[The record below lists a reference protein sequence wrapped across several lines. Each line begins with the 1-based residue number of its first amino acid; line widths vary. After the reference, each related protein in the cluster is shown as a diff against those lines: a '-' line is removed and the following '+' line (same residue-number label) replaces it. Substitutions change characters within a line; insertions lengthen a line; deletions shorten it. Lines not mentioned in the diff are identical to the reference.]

1 MVVLTLV
8 PHSRIYLQL
17 LRVGGAF
24 TKLFQS
30 GVMRNFVVTESTT
43 KNVSTSYF
51 QNLGTT
57 MEAYGPSD
65 RHLRPGTRSFR
76 MTPLCQPISEE
87 SCMATKEITHEELNP
102 FEIAKQQFNRAA
114 DYLELDASIR
124 NVLSSAKRQLIV
136 SIPVKMDGGDVQVL
150 EGYRVKHNIARG
162 PAKGGIRYHPNV
174 TLDEVK
180 ALASWM
186 TWKCATVG
194 IPYGGGKGGVICD
207 PKSLSMNELERLTRR
222 YAFEIAPII
231 GPDRDIPAPDVYTD
245 EQTMAWIMD
254 TISMVRGHTELGV
267 VTGKPISLGG
277 SQGRSE
283 ATARGCLY
291 ALREACK
298 VKGLELRG
306 ARVSVHGFGNAG
318 ANIARLAAEDGAR
331 VVAICDSRVGLY
343 SESGIDIK
351 TALRHKKQTKS
362 LVGLSGV
369 KEMSP
374 EEVLTVDC
382 DILLPAALENAIT
395 LANVG
400 KVKAKIIAELAN
412 GPTTPGA
419 DRVLDGEGVLL
430 VPDILANAGGV
441 TVSYYEWVQDQYSFF
456 WSERQINE
464 TLEQTI
470 RTAFKAVHETMQRYD
485 TDMRT
490 GAYILAVD
498 RVAEA
503 TRVRGIFP

>member
-1 MVVLTLV
+1 
-8 PHSRIYLQL
+8 
-17 LRVGGAF
+17 
-24 TKLFQS
+24 
-30 GVMRNFVVTESTT
+30 
-43 KNVSTSYF
+43 
-51 QNLGTT
+51 
-57 MEAYGPSD
+57 
-65 RHLRPGTRSFR
+65 
-76 MTPLCQPISEE
+76 
-87 SCMATKEITHEELNP
+87 MATKQAFQEELNP

-114 DYLELDASIR
+114 DYLELDESIR
-124 NVLSSAKRQLIV
+124 HVLSSAKRQLIV
-136 SIPVKMDGGDVQVL
+136 SIPVKMDGGDVQVF
-150 EGYRVKHNIARG
+150 EGYRVQHNIARG

-180 ALASWM
+180 ALAAWM

-194 IPYGGGKGGVICD
+194 IPYGGGKGGVVCD
-207 PKSLSMNELERLTRR
+207 PKSLSKNELERLTRR

-254 TISMVRGHTELGV
+254 TISMVRGHTSLGV

-291 ALREACK
+291 ALRQACN
-298 VKGLELRG
+298 VQGLSLKG
-306 ARVSVHGFGNAG
+306 ARVAVHGFGNAG
-318 ANIARLAAEDGAR
+318 ANIAWMVAADGAR
-331 VVAICDSRVGLY
+331 VVAICDSKVGLY
-343 SESGIDIK
+343 SASGIDIQA
-351 TALRHKKQTKS
+351 ALRYKDQTKS
-362 LVGLSGV
+362 LAGFPGV
-369 KEMSP
+369 REIACDD
-374 EEVLTVDC
+374 VLTVDC
-382 DILLPAALENAIT
+382 EILLPAALENAIT
-395 LANVG
+395 LSNVG

-412 GPTTPGA
+412 GPTTPGS
-419 DRVLDGEGVLL
+419 DRVLAEEGVFL

-441 TVSYYEWVQDQYSFF
+441 TVSYYEWVQDQNSFF
-456 WSERQINE
+456 WSEKQINE

-470 RTAFKAVHETMQRYD
+470 QTAFKSVHETAQRYN

-503 TRVRGIFP
+503 TQVRGIFP

>member
-1 MVVLTLV
+1 M
-8 PHSRIYLQL
+8 
-17 LRVGGAF
+17 A
-24 TKLFQS
+24 
-30 GVMRNFVVTESTT
+30 
-43 KNVSTSYF
+43 
-51 QNLGTT
+51 T
-57 MEAYGPSD
+57 MEA
-65 RHLRPGTRSFR
+65 L
-76 MTPLCQPISEE
+76 
-87 SCMATKEITHEELNP
+87 KEELNP

-114 DYLELDASIR
+114 DYLDLDTSLR
-124 NVLSSAKRQLIV
+124 HVLSSAKRQLIV
-136 SIPVKMDGGDVQVL
+136 SIPVKMDGGDVQVF
-150 EGYRVKHNIARG
+150 EGYRVQHNIARG

-207 PKSLSMNELERLTRR
+207 PKSLSKNELERLTRR

-291 ALREACK
+291 ALREACR
-298 VKGLELRG
+298 VNRMELKD
-306 ARVSVHGFGNAG
+306 ARVSIHGFGNAG
-318 ANIARLAAEDGAR
+318 ANIAHMVAYDGAK
-331 VVAICDSRVGLY
+331 VVALCDSKVGVY
-343 SESGIDIK
+343 AERGIDVRE
-351 TALRHKKQTKS
+351 ALRHKAETSS
-362 LVGLSGV
+362 LAGLAGV
-369 KEMSP
+369 TEIACND
-374 EEVLTVDC
+374 VLTVDC

-395 LANVG
+395 LENVG
-400 KVKAKIIAELAN
+400 NVKAKIIAELAN
-412 GPTTPGA
+412 GPTTPSS
-419 DRVLDGEGVLL
+419 DRILAEKGVFL

-456 WSERQINE
+456 WSEHQINE
-464 TLEQTI
+464 TLEQTM
-470 RTAFKAVHETMQRYD
+470 RTAFNSVHETAERYD

>member
-1 MVVLTLV
+1 
-8 PHSRIYLQL
+8 
-17 LRVGGAF
+17 
-24 TKLFQS
+24 
-30 GVMRNFVVTESTT
+30 
-43 KNVSTSYF
+43 
-51 QNLGTT
+51 
-57 MEAYGPSD
+57 
-65 RHLRPGTRSFR
+65 
-76 MTPLCQPISEE
+76 
-87 SCMATKEITHEELNP
+87 MATREALQEELNP
-102 FEIAKQQFNRAA
+102 FKIAKQQFNRAA
-114 DYLELDASIR
+114 DYLDLDESTR
-124 NVLSSAKRQLIV
+124 HVLSAAKRQLIV
-136 SIPVKMDGGDVQVL
+136 SIPVKMDGGDVQVF
-150 EGYRVKHNIARG
+150 EGYRVQHNIARG

-207 PKSLSMNELERLTRR
+207 PKSLSKNELERLTRR

-277 SQGRSE
+277 SQGRAE

-291 ALREACK
+291 ALREACR
-298 VKGLELRG
+298 VKGINLKG
-306 ARVSVHGFGNAG
+306 ARVAVQGFGNAG
-318 ANIARLAAEDGAR
+318 ANIARLVAADGAR
-331 VVAICDSRVGLY
+331 VVAACDSKAGVFN
-343 SESGIDIK
+343 ESGIDIQA
-351 TALRHKKQTKS
+351 ALRHKAETKS
-362 LVGLSGV
+362 LAGLSGT
-369 KEMSP
+369 KSMPP
-374 EEVLTVDC
+374 EDIVGVDC
-382 DILLPAALENAIT
+382 DILLPSALENAIT

-400 KVKAKIIAELAN
+400 TVKARIIAELAN
-412 GPTTPGA
+412 GPTTPGS
-419 DRVLDGEGVLL
+419 DRVLADEGVFL

-456 WSERQINE
+456 WSEHQINE
-464 TLEQTI
+464 TLEQTM
-470 RTAFKAVHETMQRYD
+470 RTAFKSVYETAQRFD

>member
-1 MVVLTLV
+1 
-8 PHSRIYLQL
+8 
-17 LRVGGAF
+17 
-24 TKLFQS
+24 
-30 GVMRNFVVTESTT
+30 
-43 KNVSTSYF
+43 
-51 QNLGTT
+51 
-57 MEAYGPSD
+57 
-65 RHLRPGTRSFR
+65 
-76 MTPLCQPISEE
+76 
-87 SCMATKEITHEELNP
+87 MATREALQEELNP

-114 DYLELDASIR
+114 DYLDLDQSTR
-124 NVLSSAKRQLIV
+124 NVLSAPKRQLIV
-136 SIPVKMDGGDVQVL
+136 SIPVKMDGGDVQVF
-150 EGYRVKHNIARG
+150 EGYRVQHNIARG

-207 PKSLSMNELERLTRR
+207 PKSLSKNELERLTRR

-277 SQGRSE
+277 SQGRAE

-291 ALREACK
+291 ALREACR
-298 VKGLELRG
+298 VKGINLKG
-306 ARVSVHGFGNAG
+306 ARVAVHGFGNAG
-318 ANIARLAAEDGAR
+318 ANIARLVAADGAR
-331 VVAICDSRVGLY
+331 VVAACDSKVGVY
-343 SESGIDIK
+343 NETGIDIPA
-351 TALRHKKQTKS
+351 ALRHKAETKS
-362 LVGLSGV
+362 LAGLAGV

-374 EEVLTVDC
+374 EDIIAVDC
-382 DILLPAALENAIT
+382 DILLPSALENAIT

-400 KVKAKIIAELAN
+400 SVKAKIIAELAN
-412 GPTTPGA
+412 GPTTPGS
-419 DRVLDGEGVLL
+419 DRVLADEGVFLI
-430 VPDILANAGGV
+430 PDILANAGGV

-456 WSERQINE
+456 WSEHQINE
-464 TLEQTI
+464 TLEQTM
-470 RTAFKAVHETMQRYD
+470 RTAFKSVHETAQRHD

>member
-1 MVVLTLV
+1 MVTT
-8 PHSRIYLQL
+8 Q
-17 LRVGGAF
+17 
-24 TKLFQS
+24 
-30 GVMRNFVVTESTT
+30 VV
-43 KNVSTSYF
+43 K
-51 QNLGTT
+51 
-57 MEAYGPSD
+57 
-65 RHLRPGTRSFR
+65 
-76 MTPLCQPISEE
+76 
-87 SCMATKEITHEELNP
+87 EELNP
-102 FEIAKQQFNRAA
+102 FEIAKQQFTIAA
-114 DYLELDASIR
+114 DYLDLDPSLR
-124 NVLSSAKRQLIV
+124 NVLQTPKRQLIV
-136 SIPVKMDGGDVQVL
+136 SIPVKMDGGDVKVF
-150 EGYRVKHNIARG
+150 EGYRVQHNIARG

-174 TLDEVK
+174 SLDEVK

-207 PKSLSMNELERLTRR
+207 PKSLSQNELERLTRR

-245 EQTMAWIMD
+245 QQTMAWIMD

-277 SQGRSE
+277 SQGRTE

-298 VKGLELRG
+298 VKRLPLRG
-306 ARVSVHGFGNAG
+306 SRVAVHGFGNAG
-318 ANIARLAAEDGAR
+318 AHVARLVAEDGAR
-331 VVAICDSRVGLY
+331 VIAACDSKSGIY
-343 SESGIDIK
+343 AEDGIDIK
-351 TALRHKKQTKS
+351 AAFAHKEKTTS
-362 LVGLSGV
+362 LAGLSGT
-369 KEMSP
+369 KEIAA
-374 EEVLTVDC
+374 EDVLTMDC
-382 DILLPAALENAIT
+382 DVLLPAALENAIT
-395 LANVG
+395 LDNVG
-400 KVKAKIIAELAN
+400 DVKAKIIAELAN

-419 DRVLDGEGVLL
+419 DRVLAEKGTMLI
-430 VPDILANAGGV
+430 PDILANAGGV

-456 WSERQINE
+456 WSEQQIND

-470 RTAFKAVHETMQRYD
+470 QSAFKEVYQTSQRYG

>member
-1 MVVLTLV
+1 
-8 PHSRIYLQL
+8 
-17 LRVGGAF
+17 
-24 TKLFQS
+24 
-30 GVMRNFVVTESTT
+30 
-43 KNVSTSYF
+43 
-51 QNLGTT
+51 
-57 MEAYGPSD
+57 
-65 RHLRPGTRSFR
+65 
-76 MTPLCQPISEE
+76 
-87 SCMATKEITHEELNP
+87 MATQQAFQEELNP

-114 DYLELDASIR
+114 DYLNLDSSMR
-124 NVLSSAKRQLIV
+124 QVLSSAKRQLIV
-136 SIPVKMDGGDVQVL
+136 SIPVKMDGGDVRVF
-150 EGYRVKHNIARG
+150 EGYRVQHNIARG

-194 IPYGGGKGGVICD
+194 IPYGGGKGGVVCD

-222 YAFEIAPII
+222 FAFEIAPII

-277 SQGRSE
+277 SQGRAE

-291 ALREACK
+291 ALREACRIK
-298 VKGLELRG
+298 NMDLRG
-306 ARVSVHGFGNAG
+306 ARVAIHGCGNAG
-318 ANIARLAAEDGAR
+318 ANIAHMVVDDGAK
-331 VVAICDSRVGLY
+331 VVGLCDSNVGLY
-343 SESGIDIK
+343 SENGIDIRA
-351 TALRHKKQTKS
+351 ALEHKKRTNS
-362 LVGLSGV
+362 LVGLPGV
-369 KEMSP
+369 KEIAC
-374 EEVLTVDC
+374 EDVLTVDC
-382 DILLPAALENAIT
+382 DVLLPAALENAIT
-395 LANVG
+395 LKNVE
-400 KVKAKIIAELAN
+400 KVKARIIAELAN

-419 DRVLDGEGVLL
+419 DRVLEDAGVFM
-430 VPDILANAGGV
+430 VPDVLANAGGV

-456 WSERQINE
+456 WSEKQINE
-464 TLEQTI
+464 TLEQTM
-470 RTAFKAVHETMQRYD
+470 RTAFSSVYETSQKHQ

-503 TRVRGIFP
+503 TSVRGIFP

>member
-1 MVVLTLV
+1 
-8 PHSRIYLQL
+8 
-17 LRVGGAF
+17 
-24 TKLFQS
+24 
-30 GVMRNFVVTESTT
+30 
-43 KNVSTSYF
+43 
-51 QNLGTT
+51 
-57 MEAYGPSD
+57 
-65 RHLRPGTRSFR
+65 
-76 MTPLCQPISEE
+76 
-87 SCMATKEITHEELNP
+87 MATKEAYQEELNP

-114 DYLELDASIR
+114 DFLDLQPSLRRVLETP
-124 NVLSSAKRQLIV
+124 KRQLIV
-136 SIPVKMDGGDVQVL
+136 SIPVKMDGGDVQVF
-150 EGYRVKHNIARG
+150 EGYRVQHNIARG

-174 TLDEVK
+174 SLDEVK

-207 PKSLSMNELERLTRR
+207 PKRMSKDELERLTRR

-267 VTGKPISLGG
+267 VTGKPVSLGG
-277 SQGRSE
+277 SLGRNE

-291 ALREACK
+291 ALREACR
-298 VKGLELRG
+298 VKNMSFQG

-318 ANIARLAAEDGAR
+318 ANIARLAHDDGAK
-331 VVAICDSRVGLY
+331 VVAICDSKIGLY
-343 SESGIDIK
+343 AEGGIDIPAALLHKAK
-351 TALRHKKQTKS
+351 TSS
-362 LVGLSGV
+362 LVGLRGV
-369 KEMSP
+369 KEMP
-374 EEVLTVDC
+374 CDDVLTVDC
-382 DILLPAALENAIT
+382 DILLPSALENAIT

-400 KVKAKIIAELAN
+400 QVKAKIIGELAN
-412 GPTTPGA
+412 GPTTPSS
-419 DRVLDGEGVLL
+419 DRVLADNGVFL

-456 WSERQINE
+456 WSEKQVND

-470 RTAFKAVHETMQRYD
+470 RTAFNSVHETAKRYD
-485 TDMRT
+485 QDMRT
-490 GAYILAVD
+490 GAYILAVQ

-503 TRVRGIFP
+503 TQVRGIFP